1 MTSIKSLLN
10 YLYIHWIDIL
20 VCIGLLIGII
30 KQTLSFMAKTRE
42 EKIEIAKK
50 HISESMLKMIS
61 DAEMNWNDWS
71 GAGSIKRSE
80 VIKRVFD
87 EYPILSKVV
96 GQEELIAWIDEQI
109 NQSLKTLREVIVEQM

>member
-96 GQEELIAWIDEQI
+96 GQDELIAWIDEQI

>member
-87 EYPILSKVV
+87 EYPILSKVI
-96 GQEELIAWIDEQI
+96 GQDELIAWIDEQI